1 MSTPPDHP
9 ARGPL
14 AGVRVLEVGGI
25 GAAPY
30 GCMMLADMGADI
42 IRVERPAGGPL
53 ASPPNDPQMRSRRS
67 IALDLKDAR
76 AIEVLMKLV
85 AKSDVLVEAHRPGVA
100 ERLGFGPEACL
111 AVNPRLVYARLTGY
125 GQTGQMARAAGH
137 EINYLA
143 MSGLLH
149 QIGTADGTPVLPL
162 NVVGDFGGGG
172 LLMAF
177 GVLCAYIETQRSGR
191 GQVVD
196 AAMVDGATSFLS
208 MALGQLASGLWRDAT
223 GVNWLSG
230 RSHCY
235 DTYRTRDGSWVAVGA
250 LEPQFHRVFLERLGL
265 DYSEFQAGEF
275 RMDGAR
281 YAELVEEIWPRL
293 KPRIAAA
300 IAERTQA
307 DLLALFEGTDACV
320 TPVLSIAEAQR
331 HAHHLERGTYV
342 GVGGQLQN
350 APAPRF
356 SRTPPAAPVPAP
368 EVGEHTAAILAALGY
383 SDADVDSLVRQRV
396 AFPRTT

>member
-1 MSTPPDHP
+1 M
-9 ARGPL
+9 
-14 AGVRVLEVGGI
+14 LEIGGI

-30 GCMMLADMGADI
+30 GCMMLADMGAEI

-53 ASPPNDPQMRSRRS
+53 ASPPNDPQLRSRRS
-67 IALDLKDAR
+67 IALDLKDPR
-76 AIEVLMKLV
+76 AIEILLRLV
-85 AKSDVLVEAHRPGVA
+85 AQSDVLVEAYRPGVA
-100 ERLGFGPEACL
+100 ERLGFGPDVCL
-111 AVNPRLVYARLTGY
+111 ATNPRLVYARLTGY
-125 GQTGQMARAAGH
+125 GQTGPMARAAGH

-172 LLMAF
+172 LLMAY
-177 GVLCAYIETQRSGR
+177 GVLCAYIESQRSGR

-208 MALGQLASGLWRDAT
+208 MALGQLAAGLWRDAT
-223 GVNWLSG
+223 GASWLSG

-235 DTYRTRDGSWVAVGA
+235 DTYRTRDGNWVAVGS
-250 LEPQFHRVFLERLGL
+250 LEPQFHRILIERLGL

-281 YAELVEEIWPRL
+281 YAELVAEIWPRL

-307 DLLALFEGTDACV
+307 EVLALFEGTDGCV

-331 HAHHLERGTYV
+331 HPHHVGRGTFV
-342 GVGGQLQN
+342 NVGGHLQN
-350 APAPRF
+350 APAPRVG
-356 SRTPPAAPVPAP
+356 RTPPADPVPAP
-368 EVGEHTAAILAALGY
+368 EVGEHTTAILATLGY
-383 SDADVDSLVRQRV
+383 SVAEIDSLLRERV
-396 AFPRTT
+396 AVAWTR